1 MGDVYNDAVTDI
13 LPPDDNMRIGIVTAV
28 DPLTVSVQGS
38 PILPGHLSSYGPVVG
53 DIVALLRQDQ
63 SWLVL
68 GSTRSGIQ
76 PGNGT
81 GIIQTRQVNIQNVP
95 SGGAGVLA
103 DYDTSIFDPFNL
115 GMPGDVFTV
124 PAGWGGMWDLAAS
137 CRFSANATGFRLL
150 SININGVGLV
160 ESRVNAN
167 STGGNPTSL
176 NVSMPWPLVPGDQ
189 VSLGLFQN
197 SGVNLTVGGTG
208 ADRTIAAF
216 LFRGSFS

>member
-1 MGDVYNDAVTDI
+1 MGDVYNEAVTDI
-13 LPPDDNMRIGIVTAV
+13 LPPDDNMRIGFVTSV
-28 DPLTVSVQGS
+28 DPLTVNVQGA
-38 PILPGHLSSYGPVVG
+38 PVLPGHLSSYGAVVG
-53 DIVALLRQDQ
+53 DVVALVRQDQ
-63 SWLVL
+63 TWLCL

-81 GIIQTRQVNIQNVP
+81 GVIQARAVNIQNIET
-95 SGGAGVLA
+95 GGAGELA

-115 GMPGDVFTV
+115 GMPGDIFTV
-124 PAGWGGMWDLAAS
+124 PAGWDGIWDLAAS

-176 NVSMPWPLVPGDQ
+176 NVSMPWPLAAGDQ
-189 VSLGLFQN
+189 VSVVLFQN
-197 SGVNLTVGGTG
+197 SGVTLTVGGPG
-208 ADRTIAAF
+208 ADRTIFAA
-216 LFRGSFS
+216 LFRGSF